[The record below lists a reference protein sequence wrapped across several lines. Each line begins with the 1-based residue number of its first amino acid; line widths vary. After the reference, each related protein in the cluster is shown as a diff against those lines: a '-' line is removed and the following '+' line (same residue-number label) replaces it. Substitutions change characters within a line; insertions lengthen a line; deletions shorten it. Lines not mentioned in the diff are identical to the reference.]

1 MPVLPL
7 VGSTIVPPGFSLPSR
22 SAASMMRD
30 AMRSLLDPPGLKYS
44 IFASTVAVMPSV
56 TEFSLTRGV
65 SPTRSSTV
73 SAYFM
78 LSSLPAGRGVR
89 YGVPVARASRWPCAA
104 GARSLSLAR
113 VGDREE
119 LHGVAARRRRSA

>member
-7 VGSTIVPPGFSLPSR
+7 VGSTIVPPGLSLPSR

-30 AMRSLLDPPGLKYS
+30 AMRSLLDPPGFRYS
-44 IFASTVAVMPSV
+44 IFASTVAVTPSV

-78 LSSLPAGRGVR
+78 LSSLPAGRRRVTGPR
-89 YGVPVARASRWPCAA
+89 DGDWTGLPTGSDDRDAA
-104 GARSLSLAR
+104 GGQPIALRI
-113 VGDREE
+113 
-119 LHGVAARRRRSA
+119 RRPRFAIPA